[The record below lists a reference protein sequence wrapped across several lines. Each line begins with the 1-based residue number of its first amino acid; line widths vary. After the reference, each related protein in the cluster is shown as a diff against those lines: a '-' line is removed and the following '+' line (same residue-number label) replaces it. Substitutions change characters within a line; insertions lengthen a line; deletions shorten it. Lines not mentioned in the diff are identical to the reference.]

1 MDANVQIF
9 LANSTHNKWGTSS
22 VFFFFKTIVAWGE
35 NNKKGEVFIK
45 RLELKTFIRGKK
57 LKGEWKQLC
66 VMAVVLD

>member
-1 MDANVQIF
+1 MRMCKYSWPIAHTISGGLHLYFF
-9 LANSTHNKWGTSS
+9 LK
-22 VFFFFKTIVAWGE
+22 KKIVAWGE